1 MELCSIKIKLYK
13 NEFTRN
19 LKMEIRCKAI
29 Q

>member
-19 LKMEIRCKAI
+19 IEMEIRCKTL